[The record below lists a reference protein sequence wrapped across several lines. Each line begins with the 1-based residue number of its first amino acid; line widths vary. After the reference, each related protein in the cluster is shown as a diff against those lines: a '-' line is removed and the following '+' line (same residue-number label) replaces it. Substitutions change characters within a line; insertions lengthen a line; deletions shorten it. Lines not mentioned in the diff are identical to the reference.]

1 MRDPWLNRFAVLTA
15 SSTLFLIFV
24 GGLVTST
31 GSGLAVPDWP
41 LSYGQ
46 LMPPMVGGV
55 FFEHGHRMVAAT
67 VGLLTLVL
75 AVWIF
80 IRERRRW
87 VGWLAAC
94 ALAAVVL
101 QGLLG
106 GLTVL
111 LLLPPAVSV
120 AHACLAQAFFCLT
133 VTLAVVTGT
142 RWAVA
147 GAPLGQAWALRRLT
161 IAFTVAVYFQLILG
175 AVMRHTGAGLA
186 IPDFPL
192 ALGRIIP
199 PLDTSAVAI
208 HFAHRVWAAF
218 LLVLGVATAGRVLL
232 RHRGLAA
239 VTRPAWAVIVLLVTQ
254 ITLGALTVLTG
265 KSVVPT
271 TAHVAC
277 GAGLLAA
284 SLVLTLRVHRLS
296 SAAGAVGRAG
306 DFFSLTKPRVVVM
319 ILLTTAVGFLMGLE
333 ETLTMA
339 SLGTLAQTLFGTA
352 MVAGG
357 TLALNQ
363 YLERGID
370 GKMRRTAKRPL
381 PDGRMKPEEALLF
394 GGALTGSGLL
404 YLTLFVNPV
413 SGMVT
418 ALTVI
423 TYLFM
428 YTPLKTRTALCT
440 IVGAFPGALPPLTGW
455 TAAGAELGVG
465 AGVLFAMLFLWQL
478 PHSLAI
484 AHLYREDY
492 SRAGVRLLPTVDWG
506 GGSTG
511 RHTVLNALALL
522 AVGFLPLL
530 TGMAG
535 GLYAIAALA
544 LGGLVLWQGVALARS
559 CTAQRARRLLIATY
573 LYIPIVLLTML
584 VDRTPV

>member
-1 MRDPWLNRFAVLTA
+1 MQDPWLNRFAVFTA
-15 SSTLFLIFV
+15 VCTLGLIFA

-55 FFEHGHRMVAAT
+55 FYEHGHRMIAAT
-67 VGLLTLVL
+67 VGFLTLIL
-75 AVWIF
+75 ACWIF
-80 IRERRRW
+80 AKEPRRW

-94 ALAAVVL
+94 ALSAVVL
-101 QGLLG
+101 QGVLG

-120 AHACLAQAFFCLT
+120 AHACLAQAFLCLT
-133 VTLAVVTGT
+133 VTLAVVTGRKWEAPT
-142 RWAVA
+142 TEAIGLRWPAI
-147 GAPLGQAWALRRLT
+147 AL
-161 IAFTVAVYFQLILG
+161 TVAVYLQLILG

-192 ALGRIIP
+192 AMGRVIP
-199 PLDTSAVAI
+199 PFDTSGVAI
-208 HFAHRVWAAF
+208 HFAHRVWA
-218 LLVLGVATAGRVLL
+218 VCVLL
-232 RHRGLAA
+232 LGSWTAVSVLRRHRDATLR
-239 VTRPAWAVIVLLVTQ
+239 RPAWAILILLPAQ

-265 KSVVPT
+265 KQVLPT

-277 GAGLLAA
+277 GAALLAA
-284 SLVLTLRVHRLS
+284 SLVLTLRVARGGNARRVL
-296 SAAGAVGRAG
+296 
-306 DFFSLTKPRVVVM
+306 DFVSLTKPRVVVM
-319 ILLTTAVGFLMGLE
+319 ILLTTAVGFLMGR
-333 ETLTMA
+333 TGPFTA
-339 SLGTLAQTLFGTA
+339 SAFLLLAQTLIGTA
-352 MVAGG
+352 LVAGG

-363 YLERGID
+363 YMERGID
-370 GKMRRTAKRPL
+370 ALMKRTSKRPL
-381 PDGRMKPEEALLF
+381 PDGRMKPDEALFF
-394 GGALTGSGLL
+394 GGTMTTGGLL
-404 YLTLFVNPV
+404 YLSLMVNPV
-413 SGMVT
+413 SAMVT

-465 AGVLFAMLFLWQL
+465 AGILFAILFLWQL

-492 SRAGVRLLPTVDWG
+492 DRAGVRLLPTVDWG
-506 GGSTG
+506 GASTG
-511 RHTVLNALALL
+511 RQTVLNALALM
-522 AVGFLPLL
+522 AVGLLPLF

-535 GLYAIAALA
+535 WLYAVAAIS
-544 LGGLVLWQGVALARS
+544 LGGLVLWQGVALAVVAS
-559 CTAQRARRLLIATY
+559 SQRARRLLIATY

-584 VDRTPV
+584 IDRTPS